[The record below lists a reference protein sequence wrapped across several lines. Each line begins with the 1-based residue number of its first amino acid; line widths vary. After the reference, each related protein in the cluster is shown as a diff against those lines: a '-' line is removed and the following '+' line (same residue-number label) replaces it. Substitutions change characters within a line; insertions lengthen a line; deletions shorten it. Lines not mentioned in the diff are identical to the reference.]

1 MGTVNVAGTQMKA
14 IGIFLYGTNVIRYLK
29 TASGKQYISA
39 SNGGYSTQTTYTRL
53 RNYLPRSF
61 YVWRIQYT
69 DVLVDMTNYN
79 SSRDWRNQPCYLL
92 GHETLIDTKTNQI
105 RYRKRREIDAINYFA
120 DTKFGYLQKS
130 VEKRQKSLAEMDNS
144 LHGNQMRLIKEID
157 EIESLRE
164 HLKKGDPI
172 QGLVEIV
179 EATAEQA
186 KLLAVVR
193 QEKEKLENELL
204 FLEQKK
210 TEHYAPEQER
220 SVLNRV

>member
-53 RNYLPRSF
+53 RNYLPHLF

-69 DVLVDMTNYN
+69 DVLVDCTNYN
-79 SSRDWRNQPCYLL
+79 SADWRNRPCYLL
-92 GHETLIDTKTNQI
+92 SHETLIDTKTNQI

-120 DTKFGYLQKS
+120 DTKYGYLQKS
-130 VEKRQKSLAEMDNS
+130 VETRQKSLAEMDTA
-144 LHGNQMRLIKEID
+144 LTVDQIRLNEEILK
-157 EIESLRE
+157 IESLRK

-172 QGLVEIV
+172 QGLLEIV

-186 KLLAVVR
+186 KLLQVVR
-193 QEKEKLENELL
+193 QEKEALENELL
-204 FLEQKK
+204 FLKQKK
-210 TEHYAPEQER
+210 TEHYSPEQER

>member
-1 MGTVNVAGTQMKA
+1 MGTVYVAGTQMKA

-39 SNGGYSTQTTYTRL
+39 CNGGYNTQTTYTRL
-53 RNYLPRSF
+53 RNYLPQWF
-61 YVWRIQYT
+61 YVWRIQHT
-69 DVLVDMTNYN
+69 DVLVDLTKYI
-79 SSRDWRNQPCYLL
+79 SGEWINQPCYLL
-92 GHETLIDTKTNQI
+92 NHETLIDTKTNQI

-120 DTKFGYLQKS
+120 NTKYGYLQKS
-130 VEKRQKSLAEMDNS
+130 VETRQKSLAELDS
-144 LHGNQMRLIKEID
+144 ALTVDQIRLKDEILK
-157 EIESLRE
+157 IESLRS

-193 QEKEKLENELL
+193 QEKEKLENELR

-210 TEHYAPEQER
+210 AEHYAPEQER